1 LVYFIH
7 RSNTFFALQASKTAQ
22 APKTVHIIKTLQA
35 TKNPTS
41 QPPPMAFPP
50 SASLENPSMPN
61 AIHSFSSA
69 APNLSPPVWAP
80 IFLGF
85 LCICVLWS
93 SLDLPEPLS
102 GATASAVPHRLPRLG
117 LFIFRSVL
125 SFDVGVLAYLLTHR
139 QDHPRLLLAALKRS
153 LPIHVTVV
161 DARQA
166 RFIARAKARER
177 EADRRAHAQLV
188 EDLRALLLILT
199 SGGGGGGGA
208 AAAAGAGDAAVPA
221 TMPAALP
228 APSPAAGPPALSVQ

>member
-1 LVYFIH
+1 
-7 RSNTFFALQASKTAQ
+7 
-22 APKTVHIIKTLQA
+22 
-35 TKNPTS
+35 
-41 QPPPMAFPP
+41 
-50 SASLENPSMPN
+50 MPN

-80 IFLGF
+80 ILLGF

-93 SLDLPEPLS
+93 SLDLLEPPS

-166 RFIARAKARER
+166 RLIARAKARER

-199 SGGGGGGGA
+199 SGGGGAA
-208 AAAAGAGDAAVPA
+208 AAAAGDAAV
-221 TMPAALP
+221 P
-228 APSPAAGPPALSVQ
+228 APSPAAGPPALSAQ